1 MRVMFMQSQAF
12 FGSDSGIHALM
23 MRHFDRSV
31 VQPYVALTVDDV
43 DPPNPS
49 ANAAL
54 RTIPRMRIRPTYF
67 GPSIHLS
74 SVGHRMSALT
84 SGPRVADSLLSLATY
99 IRRERIQVLHG
110 TEKPRDAFYG
120 VLLGKLTG
128 AKSIVHMHV
137 GFDDWLTPRARW
149 AIRNADGLVGV
160 SRFIARNM
168 LRGGLLPERVYHVL
182 NALDLSGSKWDP
194 TIDGRA
200 ARASLGIAPEAPV
213 IGIASRLYLWKG
225 HTDLV
230 HAMRRIVQAVPEARL
245 VIVGEDD
252 PRAHPGGGSY
262 RAELEALVRE
272 LGLEHQVIFTGFRTD
287 VPQLMAAFDVF
298 AMPTWEEPCAVVFL
312 EAMSM
317 EKPVVAWDSGGTPEM
332 VAHGETGF
340 VVERKSEDALVEA
353 LLTLIRDPDLR
364 RRMGQAGRRRV
375 EAHFNP
381 ARMCRDMVEVYRAVL
396 GEAPATANVQSHLHG
411 GSAATQRRGPRRVA
425 RPPSEAGGL

>member
-23 MRHFDRSV
+23 MRHFDRSL

-43 DPPNPS
+43 PPPNPS

-54 RTIPRMRIRPTYF
+54 RRIPGLRIRPTYF
-67 GPSIHLS
+67 GPSVHLS
-74 SVGHRMSALT
+74 SLGHRLSALT
-84 SGPRVADSLLSLATY
+84 SGPRVADSLLSLARY
-99 IRRERIQVLHG
+99 IRRERIQLLHG

-128 AKSIVHMHV
+128 ARSIVHLHV
-137 GFDDWLTPRARW
+137 GYEDWLSPRAKW

-160 SRFIARNM
+160 SRFIAGTM
-168 LRGGLLPERVYHVL
+168 LAGGLPPERIYHVP

-194 TIDGRA
+194 TIDGRP
-200 ARASLGIAPEAPV
+200 ARASLGIAPDAPV
-213 IGIASRLYLWKG
+213 IGIASRLFLWKG
-225 HTDLV
+225 YTHLV
-230 HAMRRIVQAVPEARL
+230 NAMRRVADVVPEARL

-262 RAELEALVRE
+262 RAELEALARE
-272 LGLEHQVIFTGFRTD
+272 LGLARHVIFTGFRTD
-287 VPQLMAAFDVF
+287 IPELMAAFDVF

-312 EAMSM
+312 EAMAM

-332 VAHGETGF
+332 VANGETGF
-340 VVERKSEDALVEA
+340 VVERKNEDALAEA
-353 LLTLIRDPDLR
+353 LLRLIRDPGLR
-364 RRMGQAGRRRV
+364 ERMGKAGRRRV
-375 EAHFNP
+375 IEHFNP

-396 GEAPATANVQSHLHG
+396 GEAPATANVQSHRHTG
-411 GSAATQRRGPRRVA
+411 
-425 RPPSEAGGL
+425 